1 MLIYVRIS
9 YALLA
14 EIHYQLADIEND
26 FAVKFDEIFGKSLD
40 DKNITDYENQ
50 FCLINYVAKH
60 NLINWVISTN
70 DAYPSDMNL
79 DVLNCEQIVND
90 FVNKIQTEMN
100 SCYLNA
106 LHNPSSTYYECAQLH
121 FQESQFTNSFIRAT
135 VLASSVITVE
145 QQTSEKENFITLGS
159 MLARKIAAC

>member
-9 YALLA
+9 YGLLA

-26 FAVKFDEIFGKSLD
+26 FAVKFDEIFGKSFD
-40 DKNITDYENQ
+40 DKNITDYEDQ
-50 FCLINYVAKH
+50 FCLINYVAKY

-79 DVLNCEQIVND
+79 DVLNCEQIVNE

-100 SCYLNA
+100 SCYLNV
-106 LHNPSSTYYECAQLH
+106 LHNPSSTYDECAQLH
-121 FQESQFTNSFIRAT
+121 FQESQFTNSFIKAT